1 MKRLTFLMTSFMA
14 LSALLAAPAKASDT
28 ATLEALID
36 GAHRTDAEKARN
48 KYRHPVETLT
58 FFGLKPDMTV
68 VEISPSGGWY
78 AGIIAPF
85 VRDKGHYYAAGP
97 ARAGASDY
105 AARTIK
111 AFDARLA
118 ANPALYDKVRIT
130 ELTPPNAVEI
140 APPGSADMVVTFRNL
155 HNMMGD
161 GTVTPILKAVYQAL
175 KPGGIFGVVD
185 HRGDS
190 TKPQDPKAASGYV
203 NQEYAIKLIE
213 EAGFKLVDASEVN
226 ANRRDTKDYPKGV
239 WTLPPSFALKD
250 QDRAKYATIGES
262 DRFTLKFIKP
272 VK

>member
-1 MKRLTFLMTSFMA
+1 MKHSTLLIMSLIAFSA
-14 LSALLAAPAKASDT
+14 LSMTPAKASDT
-28 ATLEALID
+28 ATLEALVD
-36 GAHRTDAEKARN
+36 GAHRTDVEKARN

-68 VEISPSGGWY
+68 VEIWPSGGWY
-78 AGIIAPF
+78 ASIIAPF
-85 VRDKGHYYAAGP
+85 VREKGQYYAANP
-97 ARAGASDY
+97 ASAGANDY
-105 AARTIK
+105 VARIIK
-111 AFDARLA
+111 GFDERLA
-118 ANPALYDKVRIT
+118 ANPALYDKVKIT
-130 ELTPPNAVEI
+130 TLTPPDAVEI
-140 APPGSADMVVTFRNL
+140 APAGSADMVLTFRNL
-155 HNMMGD
+155 HNMMGNE
-161 GTVTPILKAVYQAL
+161 TVTPVLKAVYKAL